1 MCHPCRRR
9 TQGDT
14 DNRKNRRVKNKNNV
28 LAGVEDK
35 KGAHEVVREL
45 QERHKCVPWLRGDG
59 CAGHTQAAHTD

>member
-1 MCHPCRRR
+1 MCVLLVRGGCGS
-9 TQGDT
+9 TGQGDA

-45 QERHKCVPWLRGDG
+45 QERHK
-59 CAGHTQAAHTD
+59 